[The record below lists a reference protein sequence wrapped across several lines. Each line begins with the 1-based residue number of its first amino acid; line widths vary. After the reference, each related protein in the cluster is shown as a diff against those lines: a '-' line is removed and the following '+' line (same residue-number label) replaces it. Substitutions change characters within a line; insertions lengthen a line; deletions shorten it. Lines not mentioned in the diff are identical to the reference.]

1 MFWNKEDEHDQCSV
15 RMILYKAD
23 HIESTTFEGSDLSFI
38 RDKDIRIPIRLSSED
53 SYYWAAS
60 SINGLEESGYNVT
73 VLVDNEIRYC
83 TRPSNLKAKQEP
95 NLLEIKLKD
104 TDSVPEVYYKGE
116 RLDESSKGLVDIS
129 YHWKV
134 DDFSSN
140 DCGAND
146 INIEY
151 YSTPNDKYLDKKII
165 GHKRDA

>member
-104 TDSVPEVYYKGE
+104 TDSAPEVWYKGE
-116 RLDESSKGLVDIS
+116 RLGEYPECLVDIS
-129 YHWKV
+129 YHWNTGGT
-134 DDFSSN
+134 N
-140 DCGAND
+140 DNGAND

-151 YSTPNDKYLDKKII
+151 YSTPDDKYLDKKII